1 MESGDLSACLARAK
15 LRKQRVTE
23 DVENGGSGMDRKPT
37 LLLGWIRHRL
47 KFVLQLKKTS
57 PFKLRG
63 EGWDA

>member
-47 KFVLQLKKTS
+47 KFVLQLKKTT
-57 PFKLRG
+57 
-63 EGWDA
+63 